1 MTIKIPENLIK
12 ICNDNTIKAV
22 GMLDNVSELNED
34 NFDELE
40 NFYQAKLFIQ
50 KLKTDCWILCRNI
63 WEKVW
68 SNQIK
73 DRPISYISELWDL
86 SEDANDISTF
96 CVSYKINNKFELNL
110 FILLVWKD
118 YNRSKFGISLKD
130 NIEINDDLINSLNKA
145 RDEIISYFY
154 KKSFISN
161 NF

>member
-50 KLKTDCWILCRNI
+50 KLKTDCWVLCRNI

-86 SEDANDISTF
+86 FAI
-96 CVSYKINNKFELNL
+96 
-110 FILLVWKD
+110 
-118 YNRSKFGISLKD
+118 
-130 NIEINDDLINSLNKA
+130 A
-145 RDEIISYFY
+145 
-154 KKSFISN
+154 
-161 NF
+161 

>member
-12 ICNDNTIKAV
+12 ICNDNTIKAI
-22 GMLDNVSELNED
+22 GMLDNVSELNEN

-68 SNQIK
+68 GNQIK
-73 DRPISYISELWDL
+73 DRSISYISEL
-86 SEDANDISTF
+86 S
-96 CVSYKINNKFELNL
+96 
-110 FILLVWKD
+110 
-118 YNRSKFGISLKD
+118 
-130 NIEINDDLINSLNKA
+130 KA

-154 KKSFISN
+154 KNKETIIKGITS
-161 NF
+161 